1 MQNEIN
7 ELNDNLRVL
16 QSRLGSTWINLN
28 EESIFDYFPYNDKT
42 GIWTLYNG
50 TDLPSEVSAHASSY
64 GSSPWYTVLKACERM
79 ILFYETG
86 VYLACASG
94 KKWYKTW
101 EKL

>member
-1 MQNEIN
+1 M
-7 ELNDNLRVL
+7 
-16 QSRLGSTWINLN
+16 GSTWINLN

-64 GSSPWYTVLKACERM
+64 GSSPWYTVLKACDRM

-86 VYLACASG
+86 VYLTCASG
-94 KKWYKTW
+94 GKWYKTW